1 MLFSNC
7 PLLLTVLGRPAPE
20 SMQIHSYYN
29 MKRQE
34 MIPSIPLFQHM
45 CREKELSLSAPFP
58 RAH

>member
-1 MLFSNC
+1 MLFSPR
-7 PLLLTVLGRPAPE
+7 PLLLIILGRPAPE
-20 SMQIHSYYN
+20 SMQIHRYYT
-29 MKRQE
+29 MKRRE